1 MATQAT
7 PIGRKL
13 IETRD
18 IPVYQLADAKF
29 INRATRDPRKD
40 QQLRE
45 SMASRGQLVNL
56 RVYKEGDHFRIE
68 DGQRRVD
75 QAKMLLWETLKCDIW
90 EPPTDN
96 GILDGIVVNNVR
108 QDNTAYEL
116 MQAALELQKT
126 KSLGSGAIAKAL
138 GVSDAFIRELLA
150 ISGLPASVHE
160 LMHSEAL
167 GVPAAVQLLRLQTPE
182 EQTSVGFDFAQNHTS
197 GPQAT
202 SIINTYLLIRKK
214 QAEMPPA
221 QALEAAQREPLFT
234 CETCG
239 HNKPIQG
246 SQGKVLCADCWREMQ
261 YLWETERRKHAS
273 QEPPPA
279 RENHVEQPPKYN
291 ISYNME
297 HTENPQPTRGPRIP
311 NPIAPN

>member
-1 MATQAT
+1 MATPAP

-13 IETRD
+13 LETRD

-29 INRATRDPRKD
+29 INRATRDPKKD

-138 GVSDAFIRELLA
+138 GVSDAFIRDLLA
-150 ISGLPASVHE
+150 ISGLPAPVHE

-167 GVPAAVQLLRLQTPE
+167 GVPAAKELLRLQTPE
-182 EQTSVGFDFAQNHTS
+182 EQVRVGFDFAQNHTS

-202 SIINTYLLIRKK
+202 SILNTYLDIRKK

-261 YLWETERRKHAS
+261 YLWETERRKHK
-273 QEPPPA
+273 EPEPAPA
-279 RENHVEQPPKYN
+279 REKSPVQPPEYN

-297 HTENPQPTRGPRIP
+297 PPETPQPTGQRTAEQPP
-311 NPIAPN
+311 P